1 MNKAEKWDAF
11 LKGINWLGNPSV
23 DILIREHYAMA
34 QGNHEKYLKIKKLKG
49 KVGDFFAKDADPN
62 MLNDYSECYA
72 TLGVIKG
79 ILFDEED
86 KVQEFINSYM
96 ELWEL
101 VFKKIERLENIVVEQ
116 QNVNRNLL
124 KLISNLHD
132 IDIEKL
138 RDEANISCG

>member
-1 MNKAEKWDAF
+1 M
-11 LKGINWLGNPSV
+11 I
-23 DILIREHYAMA
+23 
-34 QGNHEKYLKIKKLKG
+34 
-49 KVGDFFAKDADPN
+49 
-62 MLNDYSECYA
+62 
-72 TLGVIKG
+72 
-79 ILFDEED
+79 EED